1 MNRAYVTLLPLLV
14 PRCLDYLTKAR
25 RRHGAQTALY
35 TGPNR
40 RATALDATIITHL
53 L

>member
-14 PRCLDYLTKAR
+14 PRTSTISQRRDVDTGRKRHSTRVLTD
-25 RRHGAQTALY
+25 
-35 TGPNR
+35 
-40 RATALDATIITHL
+40 ATALDATIITHL